1 MSVKRLTG
9 LLHNSCTLLFGSSDD
24 LARGGPEWWLSSQQR
39 GQTQKQSPPAQ
50 RKNRTMNK
58 AIASGLIGLIALG
71 GGVAIAA
78 PSAFAQD
85 ADDLSRE
92 QRIEMRQESRA
103 ERRAETV
110 DTLTTVLGVSDEDLQ
125 AAREA
130 GQSVAD
136 LAAAQGVD
144 LQTVIDALVDNAQIR
159 IDAKIAAGDLDA
171 ERAAEISAS
180 IEDRVT
186 ARVNGERPEGRS
198 HHGGRHGGLRGGS
211 TLKAAPAA

>member
-1 MSVKRLTG
+1 
-9 LLHNSCTLLFGSSDD
+9 
-24 LARGGPEWWLSSQQR
+24 
-39 GQTQKQSPPAQ
+39 
-50 RKNRTMNK
+50 MNK

>member
-1 MSVKRLTG
+1 
-9 LLHNSCTLLFGSSDD
+9 
-24 LARGGPEWWLSSQQR
+24 
-39 GQTQKQSPPAQ
+39 
-50 RKNRTMNK
+50 MNK

-85 ADDLSRE
+85 TDDLSRE

-211 TLKAAPAA
+211 TPKAAPAA